1 MPAHV
6 SVQPSKT
13 QENVRK
19 RIPALSSLRAFEAAA
34 RLNSFKQ
41 AADELSVTATAISH
55 RIRAL
60 ETELGC
66 VLFVRKTR
74 AIELTAAG
82 RSLYSAVRE
91 GFETIA
97 AGVDSLRQRA
107 RPTVRI
113 STTPAF
119 AAKWL
124 VPRLAAFHALHPHI
138 DLHVH
143 ASYDPVDLNL
153 GTIDLAVRYGQG
165 RYEDMQSTLLVRD
178 RFAPVASPALHITTP
193 QQLSRQ
199 TLIHFDWAQTAP
211 LRLDWSA
218 WARAAGLPALNVDA
232 GIRYSDESHA
242 IQAAIAGQGVALLSL
257 VLIQEELKLGLLES
271 PLAPV
276 LEGYAYYVVR
286 PMRATRPPAVSIVET
301 WLLEQAAA

>member
-1 MPAHV
+1 M
-6 SVQPSKT
+6 
-13 QENVRK
+13 RK

-34 RLNSFKQ
+34 RLNSFKR
-41 AADELSVTATAISH
+41 AADELAVTATAISH

-66 VLFVRKTR
+66 LLFVRKTR

-82 RSLYSAVRE
+82 RSLYSSVRE
-91 GFETIA
+91 GFDTIA
-97 AGVDSLRQRA
+97 AGVDRLRQRA

-124 VPRLAAFHALHPHI
+124 VPRLAQFQALHPHI

-143 ASYDPVDLNL
+143 ASYEPVDLSR
-153 GTIDLAVRYGQG
+153 GAIDLAVRYGQG
-165 RYEDMQSTLLVRD
+165 HYEDMQSTLLLQD
-178 RFAPVASPALHITTP
+178 RFAPVASPSLGVTSKQALL
-193 QQLSRQ
+193 QR
-199 TLIHFDWAQTAP
+199 TLIHFDWARPTS
-211 LRLDWSA
+211 LDLSWSA
-218 WARAAGLPALNVDA
+218 WARAAGLPDLDVEA

-257 VLIQEELKLGLLES
+257 VLIQQELKLGLLES
-271 PLAPV
+271 RLTPM
-276 LEGYAYYVVR
+276 LEGNAYYVVR
-286 PMRATRPPAVSIVET
+286 PARATRSATASTVET

>member
-1 MPAHV
+1 M
-6 SVQPSKT
+6 
-13 QENVRK
+13 RK

-34 RLNSFKQ
+34 RLRSFKQ
-41 AADELSVTATAISH
+41 AADELAVTATAISH

-66 VLFVRKTR
+66 LLFVRKTR

-91 GFETIA
+91 GFDTIA
-97 AGVDSLRQRA
+97 AGVDRLRQRA
-107 RPTVRI
+107 RPRVSI

-124 VPRLAAFHALHPHI
+124 VPRLGAFQNSHPQI

-143 ASYDPVDLNL
+143 ASYEPVDLNL
-153 GTIDLAVRYGQG
+153 GSIDLAIRYGQG
-165 RYEDMQSTLLVRD
+165 RYEDLQATLLMQD
-178 RFAPVASPALHITTP
+178 RFAPVASPALKITNP
-193 QQLSRQ
+193 QDLSQR
-199 TLIHFDWAQTAP
+199 TLIHFDWARSTA
-211 LRLDWSA
+211 LDVTWPA
-218 WARAAGLPALNVDA
+218 WARAAGLPDLDVEA

-257 VLIQEELKLGLLES
+257 VLIQEELKLGLLEAR
-271 PLAPV
+271 LTPV
-276 LEGYAYYVVR
+276 LDGHAYYVVR
-286 PMRATRPPAVSIVET
+286 PLRATGSAAASTVET
-301 WLLEQAAA
+301 WLLGQASS

>member
-1 MPAHV
+1 M
-6 SVQPSKT
+6 
-13 QENVRK
+13 RK

-34 RLNSFKQ
+34 RLHSFKQ

-66 VLFVRKTR
+66 LLFVRKTR

-82 RSLYSAVRE
+82 QSLYSAVRE
-91 GFETIA
+91 GFDTIA
-97 AGVDSLRQRA
+97 AGVDRLRQRA

-124 VPRLAAFHALHPHI
+124 VPRLAAFQTLHPQI

-143 ASYDPVDLNL
+143 ASYDPVDLNM
-153 GTIDLAVRYGQG
+153 GTIDLAIRYGQG
-165 RYEDMQSTLLVRD
+165 RYEDMQSTLLVQD
-178 RFAPVASPALHITTP
+178 RFAPVASPALKVTNT
-193 QQLSRQ
+193 QELSHR
-199 TLIHFDWAQTAP
+199 TLIHFDWARPAP
-211 LRLDWSA
+211 LHLTWST
-218 WARAAGLPALNVDA
+218 WARAAGMPDLNVDA

-271 PLAPV
+271 RLAPV
-276 LEGYAYYVVR
+276 LDGYAYYVVR
-286 PMRATRPPAVSIVET
+286 PLRVTESSAAATVET
-301 WLLEQAAA
+301 WLLGQAAN